1 MENTNTNTNYILGGT
16 GYVALLAAIVEQARH
31 DANKVDK
38 DGNPTPDAQ
47 DALLGIKEWQAEVEA
62 DLNFNLYA

>member
-1 MENTNTNTNYILGGT
+1 MENKTVNYITKGVGHM
-16 GYVALLAAIVEQARH
+16 ALLAAIVEQARH

-47 DALLGIKEWQAEVEA
+47 DALLGIKEWA
-62 DLNFNLYA
+62 DVAGVRI